1 MTQAS
6 KNDSVYLP
14 LVTLITL
21 VALVTLITIVAL
33 VALVALITLV
43 SGHRQMN
50 TSLYDGINKVHIA
63 DRINMGTTAALKRT

>member
-21 VALVTLITIVAL
+21 VALVTLITMVAL
-33 VALVALITLV
+33 VTLVALITLV
-43 SGHRQMN
+43 SGHHQMS
-50 TSLYDGINKVHIA
+50 TSVF
-63 DRINMGTTAALKRT
+63 MME

>member
-21 VALVTLITIVAL
+21 VALVTLITM

-43 SGHRQMN
+43 SGHRQM
-50 TSLYDGINKVHIA
+50 SVY
-63 DRINMGTTAALKRT
+63 MME

>member
-21 VALVTLITIVAL
+21 VALVTLINM

-43 SGHRQMN
+43 SGHRQMS
-50 TSLYDGINKVHIA
+50 TSVY
-63 DRINMGTTAALKRT
+63 MME

>member
-21 VALVTLITIVAL
+21 VALITLITM

-43 SGHRQMN
+43 SGHRQMS
-50 TSLYDGINKVHIA
+50 TSVY
-63 DRINMGTTAALKRT
+63 MME

>member
-6 KNDSVYLP
+6 KNESVYLP

-21 VALVTLITIVAL
+21 VALVTLITM

-43 SGHRQMN
+43 SGHRQM
-50 TSLYDGINKVHIA
+50 SMSGY
-63 DRINMGTTAALKRT
+63 MME

>member
-14 LVTLITL
+14 LFTLITL
-21 VALVTLITIVAL
+21 VALVTLITMVAL

-43 SGHRQMN
+43 SGHRQMS
-50 TSLYDGINKVHIA
+50 TSVY
-63 DRINMGTTAALKRT
+63 MME

>member
-21 VALVTLITIVAL
+21 VALVTPITM

-43 SGHRQMN
+43 SGHRQMS
-50 TSLYDGINKVHIA
+50 TSVY
-63 DRINMGTTAALKRT
+63 MME

>member
-6 KNDSVYLP
+6 KNDSLYLP

-21 VALVTLITIVAL
+21 VALVNLIAM

-43 SGHRQMN
+43 SGHRQMS
-50 TSLYDGINKVHIA
+50 TSVY
-63 DRINMGTTAALKRT
+63 MME

>member
-6 KNDSVYLP
+6 KNESVYLP

-21 VALVTLITIVAL
+21 VALVTLITM

-43 SGHRQMN
+43 SGHHQMS
-50 TSLYDGINKVHIA
+50 TSVY
-63 DRINMGTTAALKRT
+63 MME

>member
-6 KNDSVYLP
+6 KNESVYLP

-21 VALVTLITIVAL
+21 VALVTLITM

-43 SGHRQMN
+43 SGHRQMS
-50 TSLYDGINKVHIA
+50 TSVY
-63 DRINMGTTAALKRT
+63 MME

>member
-6 KNDSVYLP
+6 KNDRVYLP

-21 VALVTLITIVAL
+21 VALVALITM

-43 SGHRQMN
+43 NGHRQKS
-50 TSLYDGINKVHIA
+50 TSVY
-63 DRINMGTTAALKRT
+63 MME

>member
-21 VALVTLITIVAL
+21 VALVALITM

-43 SGHRQMN
+43 NGHRQKS
-50 TSLYDGINKVHIA
+50 TSVY
-63 DRINMGTTAALKRT
+63 MME

>member
-6 KNDSVYLP
+6 KNESVYLP

-33 VALVALITLV
+33 VALITLV
-43 SGHRQMN
+43 SGHRQMS
-50 TSLYDGINKVHIA
+50 TSVY
-63 DRINMGTTAALKRT
+63 MME

>member
-21 VALVTLITIVAL
+21 VALVSIITM

-43 SGHRQMN
+43 SGHRQMS
-50 TSLYDGINKVHIA
+50 TSVY
-63 DRINMGTTAALKRT
+63 MME

>member
-6 KNDSVYLP
+6 KNESAYLP

-21 VALVTLITIVAL
+21 VALVTLITM

-43 SGHRQMN
+43 SGHRQMS
-50 TSLYDGINKVHIA
+50 TSVY
-63 DRINMGTTAALKRT
+63 MME

>member
-14 LVTLITL
+14 LVTLITP
-21 VALVTLITIVAL
+21 VTLVTLITM

-43 SGHRQMN
+43 SGHRQMS
-50 TSLYDGINKVHIA
+50 TSVY
-63 DRINMGTTAALKRT
+63 MME

>member
-21 VALVTLITIVAL
+21 VALVTLITM

-43 SGHRQMN
+43 SGHRQMS
-50 TSLYDGINKVHIA
+50 TSVY
-63 DRINMGTTAALKRT
+63 MME

>member
-6 KNDSVYLP
+6 KNDSLYLP

-21 VALVTLITIVAL
+21 VALVTLITM

-43 SGHRQMN
+43 SGHRQMS
-50 TSLYDGINKVHIA
+50 TSVY
-63 DRINMGTTAALKRT
+63 MME

>member
-14 LVTLITL
+14 LVTLITM
-21 VALVTLITIVAL
+21 VAL

-43 SGHRQMN
+43 SGHRQMS
-50 TSLYDGINKVHIA
+50 TSVY
-63 DRINMGTTAALKRT
+63 MME

>member
-21 VALVTLITIVAL
+21 VALVTLITM

-43 SGHRQMN
+43 SGHRQM
-50 TSLYDGINKVHIA
+50 SMSGY
-63 DRINMGTTAALKRT
+63 MME

>member
-21 VALVTLITIVAL
+21 VALVTLITM

-43 SGHRQMN
+43 SGHRQMS
-50 TSLYDGINKVHIA
+50 TSIY
-63 DRINMGTTAALKRT
+63 MME

>member
-21 VALVTLITIVAL
+21 VALVTLITMVAL

-43 SGHRQMN
+43 SGLRQMS
-50 TSLYDGINKVHIA
+50 TSDY
-63 DRINMGTTAALKRT
+63 MME

>member
-21 VALVTLITIVAL
+21 VALVALITMVAL
-33 VALVALITLV
+33 VAPITLV
-43 SGHRQMN
+43 NGHRQKS
-50 TSLYDGINKVHIA
+50 TSVY
-63 DRINMGTTAALKRT
+63 MME

>member
-21 VALVTLITIVAL
+21 VALVTLITL
-33 VALVALITLV
+33 VI
-43 SGHRQMN
+43 GHRQMS
-50 TSLYDGINKVHIA
+50 TSVY
-63 DRINMGTTAALKRT
+63 MME